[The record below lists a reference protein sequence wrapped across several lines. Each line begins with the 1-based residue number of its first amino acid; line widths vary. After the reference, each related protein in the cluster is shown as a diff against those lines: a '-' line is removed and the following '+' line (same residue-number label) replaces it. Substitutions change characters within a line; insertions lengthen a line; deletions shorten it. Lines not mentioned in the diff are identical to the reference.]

1 MYGNLKIRCSY
12 PFSKFKGSHCIFS
25 DQYSPISQYLQV
37 GQIDPPP
44 LFRTII
50 LKKKNGKI
58 FQAKDNKY
66 KITNVLT

>member
-25 DQYSPISQYLQV
+25 DQYSPISQYLRV
-37 GQIDPPP
+37 GQTNPPF
-44 LFRTII
+44 LLWCFKRE
-50 LKKKNGKI
+50 KKGKFI
-58 FQAKDNKY
+58 KAKHNKY